1 MANRME
7 AAMALEIRLSL
18 QRLLI
23 GLIVVIVPLSIL
35 GLYLTSES
43 NGNLRQ
49 VVGGHL
55 RTIARTDG
63 VVASQF
69 IEDRVAD
76 VSALAAE
83 PAVLEAIQTANR
95 SRNT

>member
-18 QRLLI
+18 ERLLI
-23 GLIVVIVPLSIL
+23 GLIVVIVPLSVV

-49 VVGGHL
+49 AVGGHL
-55 RTIARTDG
+55 RTIALTDPVG
-63 VVASQF
+63 HCH
-69 IEDRVAD
+69 
-76 VSALAAE
+76 
-83 PAVLEAIQTANR
+83 
-95 SRNT
+95 